1 MKHCTLKV
9 SQTLGATAYSAV
21 TLLAHSNDAWLIGS
35 LIGPNGAAIFKHITA
50 LCFLGQLVEHWWNM
64 QSIHLA
70 RTSMFHQNG
79 TRLDTCLWLFNDE
92 WTKKSACPAFYD
104 DLSKHAVAYRELSLL
119 LRQPPGR
126 EAFPGE
132 IFFVHSRLLER
143 SCKPHFGLSG
153 GSVTAFP
160 VVETL
165 ASDVSGFITTN
176 MISITDGQI

>member
-119 LRQPPGR
+119 SACCVLFGHIIAVDSRCWQ
-126 EAFPGE
+126 
-132 IFFVHSRLLER
+132 HS
-143 SCKPHFGLSG
+143 
-153 GSVTAFP
+153 VDTTASAD
-160 VVETL
+160 TL
-165 ASDVSGFITTN
+165 TVSMVGMCRYKTVPCV
-176 MISITDGQI
+176 